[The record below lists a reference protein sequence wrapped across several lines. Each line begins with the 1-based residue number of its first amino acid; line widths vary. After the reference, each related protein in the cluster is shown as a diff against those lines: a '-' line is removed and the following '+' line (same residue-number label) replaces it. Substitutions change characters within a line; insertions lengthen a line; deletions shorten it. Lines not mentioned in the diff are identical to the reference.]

1 MRKQYTRF
9 PLDTPHPAFKGE
21 KSVYEPRLMVRVGTG
36 HATTPR
42 FLAVIDSGSPFCM
55 FQAEVCELIG
65 LELTSGVESRVG
77 GIIRGPDDPI
87 YFHKVKIYIEMD
99 WVIEVMAGFVK
110 KLQVPGILGR
120 NGFFDN
126 FHVKFDQS
134 ANPPAVEVTKIEK
147 IQ

>member
-1 MRKQYTRF
+1 M
-9 PLDTPHPAFKGE
+9 
-21 KSVYEPRLMVRVGTG
+21 
-36 HATTPR
+36 
-42 FLAVIDSGSPFCM
+42 
-55 FQAEVCELIG
+55 IG